1 MERKPFKLKSGNKT
15 SFKMMGST
23 EKESPAKF
31 IGGIKRGLKLG
42 KKLFTEPRKFMD
54 DITEIPKG
62 KTTVKSKNVKN
73 PKTIQKKIQ
82 ESYEEGLFKPVP
94 RSSLNK
100 FLRRAV
106 KIGSGIAGGA
116 LLYEMGRNFGFDQ
129 GVRQKD
135 NKNTNKQNNDYNTQ
149 DTQDDNKKSKFPR
162 SNKPFSE

>member
-73 PKTIQKKIQ
+73 PKTIQKKIT
-82 ESYEEGLFKPVP
+82 S
-94 RSSLNK
+94 
-100 FLRRAV
+100 
-106 KIGSGIAGGA
+106 
-116 LLYEMGRNFGFDQ
+116 LLYQ
-129 GVRQKD
+129 L
-135 NKNTNKQNNDYNTQ
+135 
-149 DTQDDNKKSKFPR
+149 
-162 SNKPFSE
+162 

>member
-23 EKESPAKF
+23 KKESPAKF

-42 KKLFTEPRKFMD
+42 KRLFTEPRKVMD
-54 DITEIPKG
+54 DITEIPVG

-73 PKTIQKKIQ
+73 PKTIQKKMQ
-82 ESYEEGLFKPVP
+82 ESYEEGLYKEVP

-106 KIGSGIAGGA
+106 KIGGGIVGGK

-135 NKNTNKQNNDYNTQ
+135 NKNTNKQNNDY
-149 DTQDDNKKSKFPR
+149 
-162 SNKPFSE
+162 